1 MRRLFSIGSFLLIL
15 SLSDARAGQVT
26 IGEAKLAFTPPAGY
40 CELDH
45 TQARDADFVRTVA
58 SALGSETRVL
68 AAFAACDQ
76 LVIWRKGLLTY
87 LRDYGFLTVA
97 RADET
102 RTISDGRPTLVRA
115 LAAALRGATPA
126 LSQPGEPGRVD
137 DLGVL
142 DADDRAVYLGMVTE
156 VETPDGRLRDA
167 LEVSAMTLIRGKL
180 LSYVLYGEFA
190 GRASIDAM
198 LGRQRADLDRLIA
211 AN

>member
-1 MRRLFSIGSFLLIL
+1 LRRLAVIAAFLLAFAVSQAEAREIAIG
-15 SLSDARAGQVT
+15 DAN
-26 IGEAKLAFTPPAGY
+26 LAFTPPAGY
-40 CELDH
+40 CELDYK
-45 TQARDADFVRTVA
+45 QGRDADFVGAVA
-58 SALGSETRVL
+58 EALGSETRVL
-68 AAFAACDQ
+68 TAFAACDQ
-76 LVIWRKGLLTY
+76 LAVWRKGLLTY

-97 RADET
+97 RADEA
-102 RTISDGRPTLVRA
+102 RTITDGRPKIMRA
-115 LAAALRGATPA
+115 LAGAFRAASADMR
-126 LSQPGEPGRVD
+126 SREPGIDR
-137 DLGVL
+137 LGVL
-142 DADDRAVYLGMVTE
+142 DADDRAVYLGLVTE

>member
-1 MRRLFSIGSFLLIL
+1 LRRLAAIGSFLLAFAL
-15 SLSDARAGQVT
+15 SQAEAGEIAVGDAN
-26 IGEAKLAFTPPAGY
+26 LAFTPPAGY
-40 CELDH
+40 CELDYK
-45 TQARDADFVRTVA
+45 QGRDAHFVGAVA
-58 SALGSETRVL
+58 EALGSETRVL

-76 LVIWRKGLLTY
+76 LAVWRKGLLTY

-97 RADET
+97 RADEA
-102 RTISDGRPTLVRA
+102 RTITDGRPKIMRA
-115 LAAALRGATPA
+115 LAGAFRAAAPA
-126 LSQPGEPGRVD
+126 AAQSREPGIDR
-137 DLGVL
+137 LGML
-142 DADDRAVYLGMVTE
+142 DADDRAVYLGLVTE

-190 GRASIDAM
+190 GRTSIEAM

>member
-1 MRRLFSIGSFLLIL
+1 MRCLAAIGSFLLAFAL
-15 SLSDARAGQVT
+15 SQAEAREIAVGDAN
-26 IGEAKLAFTPPAGY
+26 LAFTPPVGY

-45 TQARDADFVRTVA
+45 KQGRDAHFVGAVA
-58 SALGSETRVL
+58 EALGSETRVL
-68 AAFAACDQ
+68 AAFAACEQ
-76 LVIWRKGLLTY
+76 LAVWRKGLLTY

-97 RADET
+97 RADEA
-102 RTISDGRPTLVRA
+102 RTITDGRPKIMRA
-115 LAAALRGATPA
+115 LAGAFRAAAPAALPH
-126 LSQPGEPGRVD
+126 EPGIDR
-137 DLGVL
+137 LGML
-142 DADDRAVYLGMVTE
+142 DADDRAVYLGLVTE

-190 GRASIDAM
+190 GRTSIDAM